1 MELTAARSAEFK
13 VVWRFYGVRQYTSS
27 APEACDRVPPDGMDD
42 LSLVVAEDA
51 AVLKDVGD
59 CDLSHETIAPAHQGE
74 GFDLSPE
81 LGIGRCLV
89 YR

>member
-1 MELTAARSAEFK
+1 
-13 VVWRFYGVRQYTSS
+13 
-27 APEACDRVPPDGMDD
+27 MDD